1 MNLKHFGY
9 LVWLLPF
16 VFSAPACLAD
26 AFAKKLV
33 EAARDQ
39 TKQPV
44 VYDGSYVS
52 IAYPMGDV
60 PADRGVCTDVIIRA
74 YRQQGI
80 DLQQLVHEDMKQAFS
95 QYPNQWGLTRPDSN
109 IDHRRVP
116 NLQTF
121 FKSHGIELTIS
132 ENAAD
137 YKPGDIVTWMLP
149 GNLPHIGLVSDKYSQ
164 DNARPLIIHN
174 IGAGPEE
181 EDVLFRYPITGHYRA
196 LPVCRINAGIIP

>member
-1 MNLKHFGY
+1 MKLRSFKSI
-9 LVWLLPF
+9 LWLLPL
-16 VFSAPACLAD
+16 VFCAQTCLAD
-26 AFAKKLV
+26 TFAKKLV
-33 EAARDQ
+33 EAAREQ
-39 TKQPV
+39 TKQRV
-44 VYDGSYVS
+44 VYDGAYVS

-80 DLQQLVHEDMKQAFS
+80 DLQQLVHEDMKQRFS
-95 QYPNQWGLTRPDSN
+95 VYPNHWGLTRPDPN

-121 FKSHGIELTIS
+121 FKLHGSEVMIS

-174 IGAGPEE
+174 IGAGPKE
-181 EDVLFRYPITGHYRA
+181 EDSLFDYRITGHYRF
-196 LPVCRINAGIIP
+196 VGAGLD

>member
-1 MNLKHFGY
+1 MNRRLAKKI
-9 LVWLLPF
+9 LWLLPLAF
-16 VFSAPACLAD
+16 CAQACFAD

-33 EAARDQ
+33 EAAREQ
-39 TKQPV
+39 TKQQV

-52 IAYPMGDV
+52 ITYPMGDV

-80 DLQQLVHEDMKQAFS
+80 DLQQLVHEDMKQRFS
-95 QYPNQWGLTRPDSN
+95 TYPNHWGLTRPDPN

-121 FKSHGIELTIS
+121 FKSHGSEVTIS

-174 IGAGPEE
+174 IGAGPKE
-181 EDVLFRYPITGHYRA
+181 EDALFDYRITGHYRF
-196 LPVCRINAGIIP
+196 VGAGID